1 MGWNLPPTFLFAE
14 LREQRL
20 TRRTEDLT
28 ALCEA
33 PTLLQYNGRVA
44 RDARAGARAPRNR
57 AGTGRVVHLAYGGRF
72 EDEGACGWKPTIARP
87 FRVPRGKHA

>member
-44 RDARAGARAPRNR
+44 IGMRAREHARHEIGR
-57 AGTGRVVHLAYGGRF
+57 AQGG
-72 EDEGACGWKPTIARP
+72 
-87 FRVPRGKHA
+87 